1 MRGSLGVRA
10 LGCRLSYPVGLAEL
24 SMAKLEVP
32 KGGEAKA
39 NVDGGNLLE
48 VLTNLDLNALT
59 GVVKEM
65 SATNVMR
72 FDAEGNVIRRR
83 SRCELVRC

>member
-10 LGCRLSYPVGLAEL
+10 LGCRLSYPVGLADL

-32 KGGEAKA
+32 KGRKAKA
-39 NVDGGNLLE
+39 DVDGGNLLE
-48 VLTNLDLNALT
+48 VLTNLDPNAST
-59 GVVKEM
+59 CFVKEM

-72 FDAEGNVIRRR
+72 FDAKGNVVHGR
-83 SRCELVRC
+83 SHCQLVRC